1 MQVNQDSK
9 NIIVSI
15 INYFTTKQIL
25 GITYAEAIDADIVA
39 QLNIT
44 LTNDMP
50 DGDRNVPSKRISLLS
65 CTEEDKTLIK
75 QVLNFLN
82 KEETTGFNYDMDLPN
97 MGQKIHINVEL
108 RQTSFT

>member
-1 MQVNQDSK
+1 MQVNQNSK
-9 NIIVSI
+9 DIIVNI

-25 GITYAEAIDADIVA
+25 GITYAEAIDADTVA

-50 DGDRNVPSKRISLLS
+50 DGDHNIPSKRISLLS

-82 KEETTGFNYDMDLPN
+82 QEETTGFNYDMDLPN